1 MVVHLKSS
9 LMYSKPY
16 KKRVDNLQMLASYQP
31 PKFQQFEGKGN
42 SKQHI
47 AHFVETCNNAGTERD
62 LLWKNLFLPFEG
74 MPSIGMPILSL
85 NPLTI
90 KSKWKKSF

>member
-62 LLWKNLFLPFEG
+62 LLVKEFVSSLWRNAFDWYADLEPE
-74 MPSIGMPILSL
+74 SID
-85 NPLTI
+85 N
-90 KSKWKKSF
+90 

>member
-16 KKRVDNLQMLASYQP
+16 KKRVDNLQMLAGYQP
-31 PKFQQFEGKGN
+31 SKFQQFEGKGN

-47 AHFVETCNNAGTERD
+47 AHLVETCNNVGTERD
-62 LLWKNLFLPFEG
+62 LLVKQFV
-74 MPSIGMPILSL
+74 SSL
-85 NPLTI
+85 
-90 KSKWKKSF
+90 

>member
-1 MVVHLKSS
+1 MVVHLKSY

-16 KKRVDNLQMLASYQP
+16 KKRVNNLQMLAGYQP

-62 LLWKNLFLPFEG
+62 LLVKEFV
-74 MPSIGMPILSL
+74 SSL
-85 NPLTI
+85 
-90 KSKWKKSF
+90 

>member
-1 MVVHLKSS
+1 MVVHLKSY

-47 AHFVETCNNAGTERD
+47 AHLVETCNNVGTERD
-62 LLWKNLFLPFEG
+62 LLVKQFV
-74 MPSIGMPILSL
+74 SSL
-85 NPLTI
+85 
-90 KSKWKKSF
+90 

>member
-47 AHFVETCNNAGTERD
+47 AHFVETCNNAGTERNLLVKQFVRSLWRNAFNWYTD
-62 LLWKNLFLPFEG
+62 LEHE
-74 MPSIGMPILSL
+74 SID
-85 NPLTI
+85 N
-90 KSKWKKSF
+90 